1 MSDMEN
7 EIRDS
12 IRQYLEEGYE
22 ITLIPDLLLYRK
34 LIEIW
39 SIQGKEIC
47 TLEDIKFVSG
57 IVNSRL
63 DNTFIPKKTVRDKKE
78 AAKLISVV
86 EADLKGRDESAM
98 GASAAAI
105 MELLEKKADD
115 NILTLL
121 TDLLSD
127 HIAKLGKLL
136 AFKILLETIV
146 FIYSSDENQ
155 GNEDT
160 EQIYKN
166 VILMRYMEGY
176 STDDINDILRIKV
189 ILMEW
194 LDSAMPIT
202 DAEDLLSLYREIADN
217 SVEGASLT
225 PRSKEDAEV
234 LTEKFISDL
243 KSKEYDGLTVG
254 DFKSLSKEDAKV
266 VVLECI
272 REYKSRIG
280 SKLMQE
286 TLTALLKEIETKTA
300 NYDEEKRK

>member
-1 MSDMEN
+1 MSEMEN

-22 ITLIPDLLLYRK
+22 ITLIPDLLLYKK

-39 SIQGKEIC
+39 CIQGKSIC
-47 TLEDIKFVSG
+47 TLEDIKFVTG
-57 IVNSRL
+57 IVSKRSDNS
-63 DNTFIPKKTVRDKKE
+63 FIPKKTVRDKNE
-78 AAKLISVV
+78 AAKIISVV

-98 GASAAAI
+98 EASSAAI
-105 MELLEKKADD
+105 MDLLEKKADD
-115 NILTLL
+115 DILTPL
-121 TDLLSD
+121 TNLLSD
-127 HIAKLGKLL
+127 HITKLGKLL
-136 AFKILLETIV
+136 AVKILLETIV

-155 GNEDT
+155 GNEEL

-176 STDDINDILRIKV
+176 STDDINDILRIKA

-202 DAEDLLSLYREIADN
+202 DAEDLLSLYREIANN
-217 SVEGASLT
+217 SVEGSSLT
-225 PRSKEDAEV
+225 PRSKDDAEV
-234 LTEKFISDL
+234 LTEKLISDL

-300 NYDEEKRK
+300 NYDEVEKK

>member
-1 MSDMEN
+1 MQAMEN
-7 EIRDS
+7 DIRDS

-22 ITLIPDLLLYRK
+22 ITLIPDLLLYKK

-39 SIQGKEIC
+39 CIQGKSIC
-47 TLEDIKFVSG
+47 TLEDIKFVTG
-57 IVNSRL
+57 IVSKRSDNS
-63 DNTFIPKKTVRDKKE
+63 FIPKKTVRDKKE

-86 EADLKGRDESAM
+86 EADLKGRDESTM

-105 MELLEKKADD
+105 MELLEKKVDD
-115 NILTLL
+115 DILTPL
-121 TDLLSD
+121 TNLLSD

-136 AFKILLETIV
+136 AVKILLDTIV

-176 STDDINDILRIKV
+176 STDDINDILRIKA

-202 DAEDLLSLYREIADN
+202 DAEDLLDLYREIAN
-217 SVEGASLT
+217 NNVEGASLT

-234 LTEKFISDL
+234 LTEKLISEL

>member
-1 MSDMEN
+1 MEN

-12 IRQYLEEGYE
+12 IRQYLEDGYE
-22 ITLIPDLLLYRK
+22 TTLIPDLLLYKK

-57 IVNSRL
+57 IVNSRI

-136 AFKILLETIV
+136 AFKILLESIV
-146 FIYSSDENQ
+146 LIYNSDEDQ

-202 DAEDLLSLYREIADN
+202 DAEDLLSLYREIANN
-217 SVEGASLT
+217 SVEGSSLT
-225 PRSKEDAEV
+225 PRAKEDAEV
-234 LTEKFISDL
+234 LTEKFISEI

-286 TLTALLKEIETKTA
+286 TLTALLKEIETKTV
-300 NYDEEKRK
+300 NYDEEERK

>member
-1 MSDMEN
+1 MSEMEN

-22 ITLIPDLLLYRK
+22 ITLIPDLLLYKK

-39 SIQGKEIC
+39 CIQGKSIC
-47 TLEDIKFVSG
+47 TLEDIKFVTG
-57 IVNSRL
+57 IVSKRSDNS
-63 DNTFIPKKTVRDKKE
+63 FIPKKTVRDKNE

-98 GASAAAI
+98 EASSAAI
-105 MELLEKKADD
+105 MDLLEKKADD
-115 NILTLL
+115 DILTPL
-121 TDLLSD
+121 TNLLSD
-127 HIAKLGKLL
+127 HITKLGKLL
-136 AFKILLETIV
+136 AVKILLETIV

-155 GNEDT
+155 GNEEL

-176 STDDINDILRIKV
+176 STDDINDILRIKA

-202 DAEDLLSLYREIADN
+202 DAEDLLSLYREIANN
-217 SVEGASLT
+217 SVEGSSLT
-225 PRSKEDAEV
+225 PRSKDDAEV
-234 LTEKFISDL
+234 LTEKLISDL

-300 NYDEEKRK
+300 NYDEVEKK